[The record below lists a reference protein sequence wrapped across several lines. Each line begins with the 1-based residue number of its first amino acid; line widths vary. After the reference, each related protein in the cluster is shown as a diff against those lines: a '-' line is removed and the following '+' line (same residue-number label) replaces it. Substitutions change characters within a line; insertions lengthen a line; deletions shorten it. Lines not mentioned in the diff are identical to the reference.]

1 MDNDLLTID
10 EVAKLLK
17 VYKSHVFRLMK
28 NGKLLVLRRSRRY
41 TRIPR
46 NDLMTFI
53 QRYREETTLAK
64 EVQK

>member
-1 MDNDLLTID
+1 MDNDLLNIG

-28 NGKLLVLRRSRRY
+28 NGKLFVLRRSRRY